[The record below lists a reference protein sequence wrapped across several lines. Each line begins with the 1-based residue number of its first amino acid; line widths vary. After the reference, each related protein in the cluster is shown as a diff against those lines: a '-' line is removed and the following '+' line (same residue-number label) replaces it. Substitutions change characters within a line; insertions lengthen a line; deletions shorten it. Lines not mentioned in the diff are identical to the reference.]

1 MKNKKPAAKKPAAKK
16 SAAKKPTPPLRDSLV
31 AANKEILAKP
41 LNRFGKP
48 HISAI
53 DRTTEIVWFKA
64 ADLSLTANNLIGVYL
79 RNGRRTHERGTLP
92 LDAKL
97 HLALYKRFPQINS
110 IAHFYAD
117 NVTSFSQAGAD
128 IPVTTPE
135 QQMAFG
141 GPIRC
146 CEGIYEGDE
155 ASECRLKDEAAALR
169 LEKGTVFTSGGLLL
183 HHDGAIV
190 WNASPQQT
198 INTAAGLENI
208 AGLAWSR
215 MVQVRRNKVFGN
227 EDEADG

>member
-1 MKNKKPAAKKPAAKK
+1 MNKKPAAKKPAAKK
-16 SAAKKPTPPLRDSLV
+16 TEAEKSAPPLRDRLV

-53 DRTTEIVWFKA
+53 DRNTDIVWFKA
-64 ADLSLTANNLIGVYL
+64 ADLSLSVNNLIGVYL

-117 NVTSFSQAGAD
+117 NITSFSQAGAD
-128 IPVTTPE
+128 IPVTTSD
-135 QQMAFG
+135 QQLAFG
-141 GPIRC
+141 GPVKC

-155 ASECRLKDEAAALR
+155 ASEYKLKDEAAASILG
-169 LEKGTVFTSGGLLL
+169 KGTVFPSGGLLL
-183 HHDGAIV
+183 HYDGAIV
-190 WNASPQQT
+190 WNASPKQT
-198 INTAAGLENI
+198 INTAASLEGI
-208 AGLAWSR
+208 ARLAWSR
-215 MVQVRRNKVFGN
+215 MIQDRKNKVFGN
-227 EDEADG
+227 EDES